1 MKQES
6 ILGYICQYAKEQPD
20 TLAVCELRKKVTYE
34 EYWHLIKKMAA
45 VLQKQGIKKGDHVL
59 LKCTQNINYLVIFSA
74 LQYIRA
80 LVIPVE
86 KGTKPERINRNCQMV
101 DAAV

>member
-1 MKQES
+1 
-6 ILGYICQYAKEQPD
+6 
-20 TLAVCELRKKVTYE
+20 
-34 EYWHLIKKMAA
+34 MAA
-45 VLQKQGIKKGDHVL
+45 VLQEQGIKKGDHVL

-86 KGTKPERINRNCQMV
+86 KGTKPERITEIAEWV
-101 DAAV
+101 DAHCVIADIDIEGIRTFQIKERCV